1 MKIGFIGC
9 GNMAS
14 AIIRGAVRSESF
26 SPSDIV
32 CYDVDATK
40 SESLKNSLG
49 ICKAD
54 TLAVL
59 IDESDAVVLAVKPNV
74 FPSLIPEISERV
86 SEKMPLVISIAAGK
100 TIEFITDL
108 FGFSVPV
115 IRVMPNLNAE
125 VFEAISAYCPSENVS
140 DEQIKTV
147 ETLLNSFGKCIK
159 LREEYF
165 SIFSVVG
172 GCAPAYSF
180 LFISALVQ
188 GAKKYGLPEELALKV
203 ASQTVL
209 GSAKMLQRDGA
220 DPEELIRRVC
230 SPGGTTIEGIN
241 SLRDDNLVDT
251 VIKAM
256 KASYDKD
263 KRM

>member
-14 AIIRGAVRSESF
+14 AIIRGAVESKSF
-26 SPSDIV
+26 LPLDII
-32 CYDVDATK
+32 CYDVEMNK
-40 SESLKNSLG
+40 SELLKNSLG

-54 TLAVL
+54 TLSVL
-59 IDESDAVVLAVKPNV
+59 IDESDVIVLAVKPNV
-74 FPSLIPEISERV
+74 FPVLIPEIKDQVKER
-86 SEKMPLVISIAAGK
+86 MPLVVSIAAGK

-115 IRVMPNLNAE
+115 VRVMPNLNAE
-125 VFEAISAYCPSENVS
+125 VFEAISAYCPSENVTS
-140 DEQIKTV
+140 SQIETV
-147 ETLLNSFGKCIK
+147 EKLLNSFGKCIR
-159 LREEYF
+159 LDEEYF

-180 LFISALVQ
+180 LFIKALVD
-188 GAKKYGLPEELALKV
+188 GAIKYGLPEELALKV

-220 DPEELIRRVC
+220 DAEELIRRVC

-241 SLRDDNLVDT
+241 SLRDDNFVDT

>member
-14 AIIRGAVRSESF
+14 AIIRGAVKSESF
-26 SPSDIV
+26 SPSDII
-32 CYDVDATK
+32 CFDIDGAK

-49 ICKAD
+49 ICRAD
-54 TLAVL
+54 TLSVL
-59 IDESDAVVLAVKPNV
+59 IDQSDTLLLAVKPNI
-74 FPSLIPEISERV
+74 FPTLIPEIKEKVR
-86 SEKMPLVISIAAGK
+86 EKMPLVISIAAGK
-100 TIEFITDL
+100 TIEYITDL
-108 FGFSVPV
+108 FGFSLPV
-115 IRVMPNLNAE
+115 VRVMPNLNAE
-125 VFEAISAYCPSENVS
+125 VFEAISAYCPSESVTDGQKN
-140 DEQIKTV
+140 TV
-147 ETLLNSFGKCIK
+147 EKLLNAFGECIC
-159 LREEYF
+159 LEEEFF

-180 LFISALVQ
+180 LFIQALCE

-241 SLRDDNLVDT
+241 SLREDNLISV
-251 VIKAM
+251 VEKAM

>member
-1 MKIGFIGC
+1 MKIGFIGG

-14 AIIRGAVRSESF
+14 AIIRGAVKSESF
-26 SPSDIV
+26 LPEEISV
-32 CYDVDATK
+32 FDVDGTK
-40 SESLKNSLG
+40 SDSLKNSLG

-54 TLAVL
+54 TLSVL
-59 IDESDAVVLAVKPNV
+59 VGESDVLVLAVKPNI
-74 FPSLIPEISERV
+74 FPALIPEIKDKV
-86 SEKMPLVISIAAGK
+86 KEKQPLVISIAAGK
-100 TIEFITDL
+100 TIEYIIGL
-108 FGFSVPV
+108 FGFDVPV
-115 IRVMPNLNAE
+115 VRVMPNLNAE
-125 VFEAISAYCPSENVS
+125 VFEAISAYCPSENVTDS
-140 DEQIKTV
+140 QKQTV
-147 ETLLNSFGKCIK
+147 EKLLNSFGKCIC
-159 LREEYF
+159 LEEEYF

-188 GAKKYGLPEELALKV
+188 GAKKYGLPDELALKV

-209 GSAKMLQRDGA
+209 GSAKMLQREGA
-220 DPEELIRRVC
+220 DADELIRRVC

-241 SLRDDNLVDT
+241 SLNDSGFVDT

>member
-1 MKIGFIGC
+1 
-9 GNMAS
+9 MAS
-14 AIIRGAVRSESF
+14 AIIRGAVESKSF
-26 SPSDIV
+26 LPSDIV
-32 CYDVDATK
+32 CYDVDTTK
-40 SESLKNSLG
+40 SELLKNSLG

-54 TLAVL
+54 TLSVL
-59 IDESDAVVLAVKPNV
+59 IDESDALVLAVKPNI
-74 FPSLIPEISERV
+74 FPVLIPEIREQV
-86 SEKMPLVISIAAGK
+86 KEKTPLVISIAAGK
-100 TIEFITDL
+100 TIEYITDL
-108 FGFSVPV
+108 FGFSVSAV
-115 IRVMPNLNAE
+115 RVMPNLNAE
-125 VFEAISAYCPSENVS
+125 AFEAISAYCPSENVTS
-140 DEQIKTV
+140 SQIETV
-147 ETLLNSFGKCIK
+147 ERLLNSFGQCIC
-159 LREEYF
+159 LEEEYF

-180 LFISALVQ
+180 LFISALVE

-209 GSAKMLQRDGA
+209 GSAKMLQREGA

-241 SLRDDNLVDT
+241 SLREDNLVDT

>member
-9 GNMAS
+9 GNMAT
-14 AIIRGAVRSESF
+14 AIIRGAVKSKSF
-26 SPSDIV
+26 SPSDILS
-32 CYDVDATK
+32 YDVDHTK
-40 SESLKNSLG
+40 SELLKNSLG

-54 TLAVL
+54 TLSAL
-59 IDESDAVVLAVKPNV
+59 IDESDVIVLAVKPNI
-74 FPSLIPEISERV
+74 FPVLIPEIKEQV
-86 SEKMPLVISIAAGK
+86 KEKMPLVISIAAGK
-100 TIEFITDL
+100 SINYITEQ
-108 FGFSVPV
+108 FGFTLPV
-115 IRVMPNLNAE
+115 VRVMPNLNAE
-125 VFEAISAYCPSENVS
+125 VFEAISAYCPNESVTK
-140 DEQIKTV
+140 EQKDTV
-147 ETLLNSFGKCIK
+147 EKLLNSFGKCIC
-159 LREEYF
+159 LDEEYF

-209 GSAKMLQRDGA
+209 GSAKMLQREGA
-220 DPEELIRRVC
+220 DADELIRRVC

-241 SLRDDNLVDT
+241 ALNEDGFVDT

>member
-1 MKIGFIGC
+1 MKIGFIGG

-14 AIIRGAVRSESF
+14 AIIRGAVTSESF
-26 SPSDIV
+26 SPSEISV
-32 CYDVDATK
+32 FDVDETK
-40 SESLKNSLG
+40 SDSLKNSLG

-54 TLAVL
+54 TLSAL
-59 IDESDAVVLAVKPNV
+59 IDESDVLVLAVKPNI
-74 FPSLIPEISERV
+74 FPVLIPEIREQV
-86 SEKMPLVISIAAGK
+86 SVKKPLVISIAAGK
-100 TIEFITDL
+100 TVEYITDL
-108 FGFSVPV
+108 FGFSLPV
-115 IRVMPNLNAE
+115 VRVMPNLNAE
-125 VFEAISAYCPSENVS
+125 VFEAISAYCPNEKVTSEHKN
-140 DEQIKTV
+140 TV
-147 ETLLNSFGKCIK
+147 EKLLNSFGSCIC
-159 LREEYF
+159 LEEEYF

-180 LFISALVQ
+180 LFISALAE

-209 GSAKMLQRDGA
+209 GSAKMLLKEGA
-220 DPEELIRRVC
+220 DADELIRRVC

-241 SLRDDNLVDT
+241 SLRGDGFVDT

>member
-1 MKIGFIGC
+1 
-9 GNMAS
+9 MAS
-14 AIIRGAVRSESF
+14 AIIRGAVTSKSF
-26 SPSDIV
+26 LPDEISV
-32 CYDVDATK
+32 FDVDGSK

-54 TLAVL
+54 ALSAL
-59 IDESDAVVLAVKPNV
+59 ISESDVIVLAVKPNV
-74 FPSLIPEISERV
+74 FPVLIPEISQQV
-86 SEKMPLVISIAAGK
+86 KEKMPLVISIAAGK
-100 TIEFITDL
+100 SIDYITEQ
-108 FGFSVPV
+108 FGFSLPV
-115 IRVMPNLNAE
+115 VRVMPNLNAE
-125 VFEAISAYCPSENVS
+125 VFEAISAYCPNSEVT
-140 DEQIKTV
+140 DEQKNTV
-147 ETLLNSFGKCIK
+147 EKLLNSFGKCIC
-159 LREEYF
+159 LDEEYF

-180 LFISALVQ
+180 LFISALVE
-188 GAKKYGLPEELALKV
+188 GAKKYGLPDDLALKV

-209 GSAKMLQRDGA
+209 GSAKMLQRQGA
-220 DPEELIRRVC
+220 DANELIRRVC

-241 SLRDDNLVDT
+241 SLKDDGFVDT